1 MKRFYGIA
9 AAFFLGLM
17 TIALVGGES
26 AAVAGHGC
34 CGVSDCSGN
43 DCGGRCHGRRHRR
56 CHGVRHHRCHGRQR
70 CHGLFGHRRHKCAGA
85 NECCGEVVVECES
98 CVACDSCGSA
108 GCPDGNCDGEA
119 VIVEEAAPEVA
130 PEASP
135 EAPEAPVEATGTSFR
150 GTIFR
155 N

>member
-9 AAFFLGLM
+9 AAVFLGLM

-26 AAVAGHGC
+26 TAVAGHGC
-34 CGVSDCSGN
+34 CGVSECSGD
-43 DCGGRCHGRRHRR
+43 DCGGRQARRQNRCHGRRHE
-56 CHGVRHHRCHGRQR
+56 RCHGRER
-70 CHGLFGHRRHKCAGA
+70 CHGLFGNRRNKCDGA
-85 NECCGEVVVECES
+85 AECCGETV
-98 CVACDSCGSA
+98 VACDSCST
-108 GCPDGNCDGEA
+108 GCDSCGGEG
-119 VIVEEAAPEVA
+119 VIVEDAAPEA
-130 PEASP
+130 AP